1 MSSNRELE
9 AIRQKRLIEI
19 RQQLVEEQQ
28 KTEQRQASQ
37 VQQQSLLRAILTS
50 EARQRLNRIKLVK
63 PDFIAQ
69 LELQLIQIA
78 QTGRVRLPINDE
90 QLKQMLIKPAAK
102 KRRLV
107 KANSRSRPVPIWIF
121 VKSGRKVR
129 SSPKRRNWRRSKLR
143 A

>member
-1 MSSNRELE
+1 MSKN
-9 AIRQKRLIEI
+9 
-19 RQQLVEEQQ
+19 
-28 KTEQRQASQ
+28 
-37 VQQQSLLRAILTS
+37 
-50 EARQRLNRIKLVK
+50 
-63 PDFIAQ
+63 
-69 LELQLIQIA
+69 
-78 QTGRVRLPINDE
+78 
-90 QLKQMLIKPAAK
+90 KPAAK